1 MATHFSILPWKIPW
15 AEEPEGYSQWGHK
28 ESDMTE
34 PTCDI
39 YLKTLIHNFKG
50 QSFSRVGLFMTPW
63 TVAHRLLCPW
73 DS

>member
-34 PTCDI
+34 HTCDI

-50 QSFSRVGLFMTPW
+50 QSFSHV
-63 TVAHRLLCPW
+63 
-73 DS
+73 